1 MATED
6 RGFASM
12 DRDRQREIASKGGRA
27 AHKKGA
33 AHQWTR
39 EEAQAAGR
47 KGGLARHRKL
57 QAAAPE
63 PIAASQLPEAKSPAL
78 IDDPILP
85 TVSTPLVDD
94 QFPQ

>member
-12 DRDRQREIASKGGRA
+12 DRSRQREIASKGGKA

-33 AHQWTR
+33 AHEWTR

-47 KGGLARHRKL
+47 KGGIARHRNA
-57 QAAAPE
+57 QTVAP
-63 PIAASQLPEAKSPAL
+63 PS
-78 IDDPILP
+78 
-85 TVSTPLVDD
+85 DD
-94 QFPQ
+94 QPTQP